1 MPFRPEFEKA
11 GLAVTSKDQSKRI
24 QSYITKAVEAGA
36 TDDAQKAA
44 QEAATQEPVK
54 AKTTKASQ
62 MDGFDDT
69 EPSDSPNTE
78 ISFARSNDMDEW
90 RYALI
95 DEVPDKKKKK
105 KAAKGKKKRRCFPC
119 LGASPSV
126 TTDTDW
132 AHFKQPRAAVPKFRK
147 DIGPPPSVPPPPPP
161 QPPPPRPP
169 RPAVGLYDEPEDD
182 QKSPDNQTSTSHMIS
197 PRRLPPRKTR
207 SQTGIR
213 SPIGRR
219 NTPFPKD
226 YSLGGRSR
234 RQSSKK
240 STKESRPIPHPATA
254 VQFKRP
260 GESSYSPSKRDDS
273 KKPSGVSSLPEDCG
287 MDHDRNHIGI
297 CCRSQRGLPSRAN
310 ARPNIPRRTSSMSRL
325 VSSASIDYDDQEI
338 TDRDVLRGLHI
349 AASAACDEEVDAF
362 VRSRTGLRIRRF
374 LADLMALET
383 LGEIRPGEDRERW
396 ARRRRAEMRKL
407 KQQIRRSREISK
419 ARPF

>member
-1 MPFRPEFEKA
+1 
-11 GLAVTSKDQSKRI
+11 
-24 QSYITKAVEAGA
+24 
-36 TDDAQKAA
+36 
-44 QEAATQEPVK
+44 
-54 AKTTKASQ
+54 
-62 MDGFDDT
+62 
-69 EPSDSPNTE
+69 
-78 ISFARSNDMDEW
+78 MDEW

-161 QPPPPRPP
+161 RPPPPRPP

-260 GESSYSPSKRDDS
+260 GESSYSPSKREDS

-325 VSSASIDYDDQEI
+325 VSSARIDYDDQEI

-407 KQQIRRSREISK
+407 KQQVRRSREISK